1 MSKYEFTPKKKSP
14 SKEDISKYKDF
25 AKLVG
30 PVEKAKQRLH
40 RPLYK
45 DPKFFFGIVVVLL
58 ILYLVWTQV
67 EIDRRD
73 KELNN
78 SHGSEHVEKP

>member
-1 MSKYEFTPKKKSP
+1 MSKYKFTPKKKSP
-14 SKEDISKYKDF
+14 SKEDISKYKNF

-45 DPKFFFGIVVVLL
+45 DPKFFLGVVVILL
-58 ILYLVWTQV
+58 ILYLVWTQA
-67 EIDRRD
+67 EKERHD

-78 SHGSEHVEKP
+78 SHGTEQIEKP